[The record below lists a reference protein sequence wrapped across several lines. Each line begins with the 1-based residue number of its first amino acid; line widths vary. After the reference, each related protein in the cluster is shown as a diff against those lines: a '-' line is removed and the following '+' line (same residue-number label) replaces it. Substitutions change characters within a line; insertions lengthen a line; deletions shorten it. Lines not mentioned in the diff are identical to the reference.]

1 MSDQPEE
8 TTVSQDPNAP
18 GDNNMNAADMNA
30 AQIYKRLLSYVGPFI
45 PAFVVSMLGYLIF
58 AVTTPATA
66 AWLGWTIDQIE
77 AQNDAARI
85 MAPLLCVLIVLVRG
99 VGGFMGNYALEYVAN
114 HVVHRLRCQVL
125 DQLMSVPLGYYDKN
139 SMGRL
144 VSKVTYDVLQIK
156 GAATNAV
163 TVVLRE
169 GMTVIGLLAWLFWV
183 NWRLSMVFLLVAPC
197 MAFIVHLAT
206 KRYRRYSKQMQDSM
220 GDVTQLANETIKG
233 QRVIRTF
240 NATDFVSGRFG
251 QSSERN
257 RRQNMKMVAT
267 QATATPLIQV
277 IVSVAMAILIWLA
290 LGPEFLGNASAGDV
304 VTFLTLAGM
313 LSKPLRQL
321 SGVNAIIQRGIS
333 ASYSIFE
340 LLDAEQ
346 EQDQGTHQVER
357 VKGEIELRD
366 VSFAYDIK
374 SDTKPPVLAHINLKV
389 RAGTTLALVGR
400 SGSGKSTLV
409 NLLPRFYDITA
420 GEITLDGT
428 ELASYQLSNL
438 RQQIAI
444 VSQDVVLFEGTVADN
459 IAYGVADQVSKEQIV
474 AAAKNAH
481 ADEFIRSLP
490 LGYDSPVGDGG
501 NLLSGG
507 QRQRLAIARAFLKDA
522 PVLILDEA
530 TSALDT
536 ESEQHIQQALNQ
548 LMRGRTTFVIAHRLS
563 TIENADEIV
572 VMEQGRIVEQGS
584 HQVLLEKKGHYARL
598 HRMQFNDG
606 LDDVIPGQDSAGSD
620 TISND
625 PSDGNASDAVSS

>member
-1 MSDQPEE
+1 MSQPKE
-8 TTVSQDPNAP
+8 DPVVDPA
-18 GDNNMNAADMNA
+18 DANAAPASASEMTA
-30 AQIYKRLLSYVGPFI
+30 TQIYKRLLGYVRPFV

-85 MAPLLCVLIVLVRG
+85 LAPLLCVLIVLARG
-99 VGGFMGNYALEYVAN
+99 VGGFMGHYALEYVAN

-125 DQLMSVPLGYYDKN
+125 DQLMSVPLGYYDQS

-169 GMTVIGLLAWLFWV
+169 GMTVIGLLGWLFWV

-240 NATDFVSGRFG
+240 NATDFVSGRFSD
-251 QSSERN
+251 SSERN

-267 QATATPLIQV
+267 QATATPLIQI

-346 EQDQGTHQVER
+346 EKNLGQHRADRVQGNLV
-357 VKGEIELRD
+357 LSD
-366 VSFAYDIK
+366 VSFAYDPE
-374 SDTKPPVLAHINLKV
+374 SPVLQTINLDVK
-389 RAGTTLALVGR
+389 AGTTLALVGR

-420 GEITLDGT
+420 GNITLDAV
-428 ELASYQLSNL
+428 ELSEYELGNL
-438 RQQIAI
+438 REQIAI
-444 VSQDVVLFEGTVADN
+444 VSQDVVLFEGSVADN
-459 IAYGVADQVSKEQIV
+459 IAYGIADKVSHEQILE
-474 AAAKNAH
+474 AAKNAPTITIET
-481 ADEFIRSLP
+481 AKPPGNGPNTLAIVVSNSSAILDRSNTMPIMTNINTASSVSIDCPANTRSFIRFTRNPILRSIAFSQP
-490 LGYDSPVGDGG
+490 CG
-501 NLLSGG
+501 NKASATRGKSGFLNTDITSG
-507 QRQRLAIARAFLKDA
+507 LMPSAIRAA
-522 PVLILDEA
+522 
-530 TSALDT
+530 
-536 ESEQHIQQALNQ
+536 
-548 LMRGRTTFVIAHRLS
+548 
-563 TIENADEIV
+563 
-572 VMEQGRIVEQGS
+572 
-584 HQVLLEKKGHYARL
+584 
-598 HRMQFNDG
+598 
-606 LDDVIPGQDSAGSD
+606 
-620 TISND
+620 
-625 PSDGNASDAVSS
+625 